1 MKNIDSKLIE
11 ALRAKH
17 ETGEPVKVLFVCLGN
32 E

>member
-17 ETGEPVKVLFVCLGN
+17 EAGEPVKVLFVCLGN